1 MKFKTYKNVDGG
13 TSMISEANAFA
24 EIKELGHNFAV
35 TLAERGHETKE
46 SDLMNGLA
54 AYHTL
59 NLKGENARCD
69 AAHGLV
75 MSVITEEMFNRVRA
89 A

>member
-1 MKFKTYKNVDGG
+1 MKLKTYKNADGG
-13 TSMISEANAFA
+13 TSMISVENAFT
-24 EIKELGHNFAV
+24 EIKELGHIFAV
-35 TLAERGHETKE
+35 ALAERGHETKE

-59 NLKGENARCD
+59 NLKGEDARCD
-69 AAHGLV
+69 AAHALV
-75 MSVITEEMFNRVRA
+75 IDAITREMFERARA

>member
-1 MKFKTYKNVDGG
+1 MKLKTYKNINGG
-13 TSMISEANAFA
+13 TSMISVENAFA
-24 EIKELGHNFAV
+24 EIMELGHNFAV
-35 TLAERGHETKE
+35 ALAERGHETKE

-59 NLKGENARCD
+59 NLQGENARCD
-69 AAHGLV
+69 AAHSLV
-75 MSVITEEMFNRVRA
+75 VKAITDEMFKRARA